1 MDWALVLED
10 DAADRI
16 SLAELQATATRRR
29 QTRKGVG
36 SMVGARVGV
45 VIEWILRRDFLSGF
59 LDSQNGAVSS
69 PPSSGHRSPT
79 TPLQNSLFQRDHP
92 RGIPC

>member
-1 MDWALVLED
+1 
-10 DAADRI
+10 
-16 SLAELQATATRRR
+16 
-29 QTRKGVG
+29 
-36 SMVGARVGV
+36 MVGARVGV

-79 TPLQNSLFQRDHP
+79 RRCKTLCFNVTTPAAFPVRHP
-92 RGIPC
+92 GPIFLCQHLVPTI